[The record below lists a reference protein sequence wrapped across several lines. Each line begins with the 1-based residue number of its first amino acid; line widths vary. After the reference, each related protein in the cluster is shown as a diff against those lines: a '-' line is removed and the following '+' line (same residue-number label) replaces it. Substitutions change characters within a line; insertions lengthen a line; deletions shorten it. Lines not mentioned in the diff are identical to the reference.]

1 MDEPFLPP
9 RQSSMQSMQP
19 RHGQPNQSSHIV
31 QLPPEFLMPVPFCK
45 LIYKNICWACSMCLC
60 CVI

>member
-9 RQSSMQSMQP
+9 RQSSMQSM
-19 RHGQPNQSSHIV
+19 HGQPSHIV

>member
-9 RQSSMQSMQP
+9 RQSSMQSM
-19 RHGQPNQSSHIV
+19 QSSHIV

-45 LIYKNICWACSMCLC
+45 LIYKNVCWACSMCLC

>member
-1 MDEPFLPP
+1 MPFCISKQMDEPFLTP
-9 RQSSMQSMQP
+9 RHSSM
-19 RHGQPNQSSHIV
+19 QSSHIV

-45 LIYKNICWACSMCLC
+45 LIYKNVCWACSMCLC